1 MDIILGID
9 LGTTNSVASVVING
23 EIQLIKK
30 NGEAILPSVVG
41 LDEAG
46 NLLVGRAARNQAV
59 LAPERTIKSIKRKM
73 GVAATVSLGDQEYTP
88 QEISAMILRRLKE
101 HAEEQLGQPV
111 SKAVITVPAFF
122 NEIQREATREAGEL
136 AGLEVVRIINEP
148 TAASLTYEA
157 KAEHLERLLVYDL
170 GGGTFDVSVVQMEQ
184 GIVEVLAS
192 HGDTKLGGDDFDDLL
207 LDHVADAFQKKH
219 DIDLRLSLIAKSRL
233 LRSCEDAKIALSTE
247 PFATIELEFIAE
259 KDGHP
264 LHLVREIE
272 RAEYEELIEA
282 LISKTLVCVDESLSD
297 AKLQA
302 PQIDKVILVGGS
314 SRTPLV
320 QRLLE
325 ERLQQPL
332 HTEVDPDLSVAMGAA
347 VQGALIAGVDVGPIL
362 VDITP
367 HTLGIQA
374 LGYHD
379 GLYNEFMF
387 APIISR
393 LSALPANKSEMFSTA
408 SDGQKAVIIAVYQ
421 GENSDI
427 RRNEKVGEFKLEG
440 LADVEA
446 GNEILVRFH
455 LNQDGILKVT
465 VMERATGLEKQLTI
479 DNAMEKFRQKNR
491 DAARSRIDA
500 AFNVEPASAQISTK
514 PILVKPTKLAKGI
527 VPAELQRDVD
537 EAYELLLTAQK
548 LIPEATPEDAAELLS
563 LTGRLEKVLAV
574 PTAETLKTATA
585 ELEDLVFYLQDA

>member
-111 SKAVITVPAFF
+111 AKAVITVPAFF

-219 DIDLRLSLIAKSRL
+219 DIDLRMSLIAKSRL
-233 LRSCEDAKIALSTE
+233 LRACEDAKIALSAE

-272 RAEYEELIEA
+272 RAEYEDLIEA

-387 APIISR
+387 APIIPR

-421 GENSDI
+421 GENSDV

-440 LADVEA
+440 LAEVEA
-446 GNEILVRFH
+446 GNEILVRFN
-455 LNQDGILKVT
+455 LNQDGILTVT
-465 VMERATGLEKQLTI
+465 VMERATGLEKRLTI

-500 AFNVEPASAQISTK
+500 AFNADPATAQISTK

-563 LTGRLEKVLAV
+563 LTGRLEKVLAM
-574 PTAETLKTATA
+574 PTAEALKTAVA